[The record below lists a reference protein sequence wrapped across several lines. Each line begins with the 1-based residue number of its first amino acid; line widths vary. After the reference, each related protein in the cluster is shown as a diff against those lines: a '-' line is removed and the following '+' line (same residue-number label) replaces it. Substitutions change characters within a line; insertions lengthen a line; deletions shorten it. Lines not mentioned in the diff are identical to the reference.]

1 MRQPNTH
8 HIRQFNDRARQASGP
23 GKQIM
28 ENAEIRGLQ
37 AELLDVMCYISQLEN
52 RIAELEHMA
61 TITDVTVEISGG
73 DFLSDK

>member
-1 MRQPNTH
+1 
-8 HIRQFNDRARQASGP
+8 
-23 GKQIM
+23 M

>member
-8 HIRQFNDRARQASGP
+8 YVRMFNDRARQATGS

-37 AELLDVMCYISQLEN
+37 AELLDLMCYVSQLEN
-52 RIAELEHMA
+52 RIIELETTA
-61 TITDVTVEISGG
+61 ANSDVTVEISGG
-73 DFLSDK
+73 DF

>member
-1 MRQPNTH
+1 LRQPNTH
-8 HIRQFNDRARQASGP
+8 HIRQFNDRARQAAGA

-37 AELLDVMCYISQLEN
+37 AELLDLMCYVSQLEN

-61 TITDVTVEISGG
+61 TASDITVEISGG
-73 DFLSDK
+73 DFLTDK